1 MGSGVSSPRG
11 VSRTQPR
18 PAHGLPTRDGV
29 GASCVGLPIGPWA
42 TILDF
47 LVERFPSQGGD
58 VWQKRMQRGEVVD
71 EHGAPVSALRRFQAP
86 LRVYYYRE
94 VADEVP
100 IPFEAA
106 ILFRDD
112 HLVVIDKP
120 HFLPVT
126 PSGNYLQHT
135 ALVRLKR
142 SLGLDDL
149 VPIHR
154 IDRDTAGVV
163 LFSVQPAS
171 RDCYQALFR
180 THRVDKL
187 YEAIA
192 PWRSDLQLPLVRR
205 SRLGVSAHFMQQC
218 EIDGTPNTC
227 TEISLL
233 ELRGSLARYQLR
245 PGTGHR
251 HQLRVHMAALGIP
264 ILHDGIYPVLTAEGS
279 MDTTRPLQ
287 LLAKAIAF
295 DDPIAGIR
303 RSFVSRRQLCFSTF
317 PGASEPAT

>member
-1 MGSGVSSPRG
+1 M
-11 VSRTQPR
+11 SRTHTR

-29 GASCVGLPIGPWA
+29 GASCVGLPTGPWA

-47 LVERFPSQGGD
+47 LVERFPAQGRD
-58 VWQKRMQRGEVVD
+58 VWQQRMQRGDVVD
-71 EHGAPVSALRRFQAP
+71 EHGASVTALRRYQAP
-86 LRVYYYRE
+86 LRIYYYRE
-94 VADEVP
+94 VVNETA
-100 IPFEAA
+100 IPFESS
-106 ILFRDD
+106 ILFRDA

-120 HFLPVT
+120 HFLPVM

-142 SLGLDDL
+142 CLGLDDL

-192 PWRSDLQLPLVRR
+192 PWRGDLQLPLVRQ
-205 SRLGVSAHFMQQC
+205 SRLAESAHFMQQC
-218 EIDGTPNTC
+218 EIDGAPNTR
-227 TEISLL
+227 TEISLQ
-233 ELRGSLARYQLR
+233 ELCGNLARYQLR

-264 ILHDGIYPVLTAEGS
+264 ILHDGIYPVLTPEGS

-295 DDPIAGIR
+295 DDPIAGVR
-303 RSFVSRRQLCFSTF
+303 RSFVSRRQLDFSTF
-317 PGASEPAT
+317 PGATGPAT